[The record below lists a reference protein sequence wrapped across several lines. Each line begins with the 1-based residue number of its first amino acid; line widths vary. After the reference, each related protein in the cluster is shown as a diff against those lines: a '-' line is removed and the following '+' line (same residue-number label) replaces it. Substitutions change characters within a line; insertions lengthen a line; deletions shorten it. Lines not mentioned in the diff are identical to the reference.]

1 MCVFGFARSGPPL
14 ANFDNPFIERDLPKS
29 TDELKP
35 LELSLLGQLGTSR
48 LPSLKDQLDSLQ
60 APMGLADRRGFMRV
74 NSSTDAPTLLMSA
87 APCRNLAPEKQDDSW
102 AIARGFRSL
111 YDWADGLRE
120 LFPTQQELITDRP
133 SPRQTDKWKREHED
147 LAKKAQT
154 TDASL
159 VFFGDSITK
168 GMSLGNQ
175 LQNEFGC
182 KAENFGIVGDST
194 QHLLWRMQNGEMEFK
209 KAPEKGVILIGA
221 NNIGAASNEDIVKGI
236 IATVNEARTRQP
248 DTKWLVLGVL
258 PQGKSASD
266 PRRATI
272 EKINSLVQQELSGKA
287 NVTFMD
293 VNKKML
299 EPDGSM
305 SDNVWWRDG
314 LHPKNY
320 TPLFKAIRPTL
331 DNM

>member
-1 MCVFGFARSGPPL
+1 M

-29 TDELKP
+29 TDEVGTSDM
-35 LELSLLGQLGTSR
+35 SLLGQLRSSQ

-60 APMGLADRRGFMRV
+60 APTGLSDRIGFMKV
-74 NSSTDAPTLLMSA
+74 NSLTEAPALSMSA
-87 APCRNLAPEKQDDSW
+87 AACRNLTPEKPDDSW
-102 AIARGFRSL
+102 AITKGFRSL

-120 LFPTQQELITDRP
+120 LFPTQEELITDRP
-133 SPRQTDKWKREHED
+133 SPRPTDKWKREHED
-147 LAKKAQT
+147 LVKKAQT

-209 KAPEKGVILIGA
+209 NAPEKGVILIGA
-221 NNIGAASNEDIVKGI
+221 NNIGAATNEEIVKGI
-236 IATVNEARTRQP
+236 VATVNEARAQQP

-258 PQGKSASD
+258 PQGRSASD

-272 EKINSLVQQELSGKA
+272 EKINSLVQQELAGKT

-299 EPDGSM
+299 ESDGSM

-331 DNM
+331 DSM

>member
-1 MCVFGFARSGPPL
+1 M
-14 ANFDNPFIERDLPKS
+14 ANFDHPFIERDLPKS
-29 TDELKP
+29 TDSAQP
-35 LELSLLGQLGTSR
+35 LPELSLLGQLRSSQ
-48 LPSLKDQLDSLQ
+48 LPSLREQLESLQ
-60 APMGLADRRGFMRV
+60 APTGLTGQGFTKV
-74 NSSTDAPTLLMSA
+74 TSPTETKIA
-87 APCRNLAPEKQDDSW
+87 AAAGCRNVVPDKHDDSW
-102 AIARGFRSL
+102 AITRGIRSI

-120 LFPTQQELITDRP
+120 LFPTQEELITDRP
-133 SPRQTDKWKREHED
+133 SPRPTDKWKREHEE
-147 LAKKAQT
+147 LAKRAQT
-154 TDASL
+154 TDANL

-221 NNIGAASNEDIVKGI
+221 NNIGAATNEEIVKGI

-258 PQGKSASD
+258 PQGRSASD

-272 EKINSLVQQELSGKA
+272 EKINSLVQQELAEKA
-287 NVTFMD
+287 NITFMD

-305 SDNVWWRDG
+305 SDSVWWRDG

-320 TPLFKAIRPTL
+320 TSLFKAIRPTL
-331 DNM
+331 DSM